1 VKSITADS
9 SHCQEGEVL
18 VELSTQEKVP
28 YLLASHVHKEA
39 PIMSQFQSSIRKV
52 LLLLSTNAVFCGTAI
67 FFIFIM
73 AVVPACTT
81 RMSLE
86 EAKRVTLSVSGKSFV
101 PPPRRIDDITK
112 ILDQRSPDP
121 ETVKRLNA
129 LADASPPTGA
139 SIWKLTDFYYQ
150 RGMAAKKLG
159 RSRQSLIDF
168 RKAAQ
173 IISDRPSRTTTTEFT
188 FLELAL
194 AELRLNN
201 YRAGIESAERARK
214 LFPKWVGVNQL
225 LVNCYSIAG
234 DLENAERAKNRAL
247 DMMASW
253 RSSFKSNLWSSFI
266 STGMTATI
274 LEAQGQNKEAEPL
287 RRRALRLSMTSTI
300 KSRNPGISVTHRREL
315 AENLREQ
322 NRLVEAEMEARQA
335 LLESIRLSGSGAME
349 TRKCVEVFAIIL
361 SKEGR
366 HQDADQLLRRFIRV
380 MQAQGIKEDSPAM
393 GWTRYA
399 LGEVFIEVGNWSNA
413 LENFRTAQASADKN
427 LSLFREYYLVR
438 TSPALALLRTGHP
451 REGLELLQKAHKI
464 AEQDFGIDHHRTS
477 EILGLL
483 AVALF
488 DTGKTSEAFKHFSK
502 VVPDLLESGDVGAQ
516 QRKLILERYI
526 ELLDQI
532 KDSSLEREAGINAV
546 AEAFRIAGA
555 LQAQSVQYAL
565 AQSLSRAALN
575 TPEMA
580 DLVRGEQDT
589 EKQIHALET
598 LLSEHLAAPADQQY
612 PEVVAELRESIKRL
626 RDAHKVLLTQVE
638 KEFPE
643 YAELINPP
651 PATVKEVQ
659 ERLSSGEV
667 MISIYPSD
675 SKTYLWAIQSKGNIQ
690 FVVVPIDEI
699 HIKENVELLRKA
711 LSPDAQTFGEIP
723 EFNLTRAFWLYANLL
738 SPLESSWKD
747 ATDLIIVASGSLSQL
762 PFTLL
767 PTAPVRLGAER
778 GGLFSRY
785 RKVPWLIRAAS
796 IARIPAPSSF
806 VKLRKLPKSDPTR
819 KPFLGFGDPLFNRKQ
834 LAQDQEKRISRNLQL
849 TSRGRGLHFRSIR
862 VVGSGTLDTATSTS
876 IHLDSLHRLPDTAD
890 EIKSI
895 AKTLDANLTRDV
907 FLGEKASES
916 HLKAMELSDRRVIAF
931 ATHALVPGDLDGLNQ
946 PALALSSPSV
956 TGEKEDGLLTMEEI
970 FQLKLD
976 ADWVVLS
983 ACNTGAAEGAGAEAV
998 SGLGRAFFYAG
1009 SRAILVSMWP
1019 VETTSAKKLT
1029 TGLFRYQREN
1039 PTLPRARLLRK
1050 SILDVLDGPGLQDNA
1065 TDKIVAT
1072 YAHPLFW
1079 APFVIVGDSGKGIP

>member
-1 VKSITADS
+1 
-9 SHCQEGEVL
+9 
-18 VELSTQEKVP
+18 
-28 YLLASHVHKEA
+28 
-39 PIMSQFQSSIRKV
+39 MSGFKSSIRKV
-52 LLLLSTNAVFCGTAI
+52 LLLLSTNAVFGGTAV
-67 FFIFIM
+67 FFIFTL
-73 AVVPACTT
+73 ALVPACTK

-86 EAKRVTLSVSGKSFV
+86 EAKQVTISVSGKSFV

-112 ILDQRSPDP
+112 ILDQSAPDP

-129 LADASPPTGA
+129 IADASPPTGA
-139 SIWKLTDFYYQ
+139 SIWKLTDFYYK

-159 RSRQSLIDF
+159 RSRQSLMDF

-173 IISDRPSRTTTTEFT
+173 IISDSPSKTTTTEFT

-214 LFPKWVGVNQL
+214 LLPTWVGVNQL
-225 LVNCYSIAG
+225 LVNCYSLAG

-247 DMMASW
+247 DMMSNW
-253 RSSFKSNLWSSFI
+253 RSSFDNDMWSTFI
-266 STGMTATI
+266 STGMAATI

-287 RRRALRLSMTSTI
+287 RRRALRLGMTPTI
-300 KSRNPGISVTHRREL
+300 KSRNPGISITHRREL
-315 AENLREQ
+315 AENLMVQ

-335 LLESIRLSGSGAME
+335 LLESISLSGSGSME
-349 TRKCVEVFAIIL
+349 TGSCVQVFAMIL
-361 SKEGR
+361 SKQGR

-380 MQAQGIKEDSPAM
+380 MQAEGITEDSLAM

-399 LGEVFIEVGNWSNA
+399 LGEVLIEVGDWSTA
-413 LENFRTAQASADKN
+413 LENFRTAQASADKD
-427 LSLFREYYLVR
+427 SGLFREYYLVR

-451 REGLELLQKAHKI
+451 REGLGLLQKAHQI
-464 AEQDFGIDHHRTS
+464 AEQDFGIDHHRTI

-488 DTGKTSEAFKHFSK
+488 DTGKTSKAFELFTRA
-502 VVPDLLESGDVGAQ
+502 VPDLLENRAVGAQ
-516 QRKLILERYI
+516 QRRLILERYI
-526 ELLDQI
+526 ELLDRI
-532 KDSSLEREAGINAV
+532 KGTPFERETGVNAV

-565 AQSLSRAALN
+565 AQSLTRAALN

-580 DLVRGEQDT
+580 DLARREQDT
-589 EKQIHALET
+589 EKQIDALEA
-598 LLSEHLAAPADQQY
+598 LLSEHLAAPVGQQY

-626 RDAHKVLLTQVE
+626 RDAHRVLLNQVE
-638 KEFPE
+638 KEFPK

-651 PATVKEVQ
+651 PATVKAVQ

-667 MISIYPSD
+667 LISIYPSD
-675 SKTYLWAIQSKGNIQ
+675 SKTYLWAIQSRGNIQ
-690 FVVVPIDEI
+690 FVVVPIGET
-699 HIKENVELLRKA
+699 HIQKNVELLRKA

-723 EFNLTRAFWLYANLL
+723 EFDLARAFWLYANLFR
-738 SPLESSWKD
+738 PLESSWKD

-778 GGLFSRY
+778 GDLFSRY
-785 RKVPWLIRAAS
+785 RKVPWLIRAVS
-796 IARIPAPSSF
+796 ITRIPATSSF
-806 VKLRKLPKSDPTR
+806 VRLRTLPESDPSR
-819 KPFLGFGDPLFNRKQ
+819 KPFLGLGDPFFNRKQ
-834 LAQDQEKRISRNLQL
+834 LAQDQEKRINRSLQL
-849 TSRGRGLHFRSIR
+849 ARRGRGLHFRSIR
-862 VVGSGTLDTATSTS
+862 VIGSGTLDSETSTS
-876 IHLDSLHRLPDTAD
+876 IHLGSLHRLPDTAD
-890 EIKSI
+890 EITSI
-895 AKTLDANLTRDV
+895 AKALDADLARDV
-907 FLGEKASES
+907 CLGEKASE
-916 HLKAMELSDRRVIAF
+916 HRLKAMELSDRRVIAF

-956 TGEKEDGLLTMEEI
+956 TGGKEDGLLTMEEI

-1009 SRAILVSMWP
+1009 ARAILVSMWP

-1039 PTLPRARLLRK
+1039 PMLPRARLLRK
-1050 SILDVLDGPGLQDNA
+1050 SILDVLDGTGLQDDA
-1065 TDKIVAT
+1065 TGKIVAT

-1079 APFVIVGDSGKGIP
+1079 APFVVVGDSGRGIP